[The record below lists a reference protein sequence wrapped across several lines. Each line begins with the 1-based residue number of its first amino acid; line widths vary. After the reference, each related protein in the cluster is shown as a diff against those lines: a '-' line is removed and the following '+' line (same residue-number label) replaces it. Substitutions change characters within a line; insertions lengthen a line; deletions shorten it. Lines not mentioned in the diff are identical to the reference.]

1 MLIVCG
7 GIHINTG
14 QTGHLITLSLHLIH
28 GTGTDGGDLT
38 DGTGVIVAGTQ
49 IPGTITGMGMAG
61 IIGTAMILGD
71 GVMFG
76 ETITPMYELTVG
88 EVVRM

>member
-1 MLIVCG
+1 MFTIFG
-7 GIHINTG
+7 GTLTNTG
-14 QTGHLITLSLHLIH
+14 LTGLLTIHSIH

-38 DGTGVIVAGTQ
+38 DGTGVMVAGTQ

-76 ETITPMYELTVG
+76 ETITPMYELTVD
-88 EVVRM
+88 EVVLM